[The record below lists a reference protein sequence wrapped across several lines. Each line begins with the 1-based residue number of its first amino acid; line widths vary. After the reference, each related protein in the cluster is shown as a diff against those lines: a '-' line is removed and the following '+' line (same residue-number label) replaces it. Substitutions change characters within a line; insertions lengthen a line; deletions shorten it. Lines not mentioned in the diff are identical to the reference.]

1 MFEEAEVPRDLVNLV
16 VPQRGGLV
24 ATGERQEPFR
34 LVDGDG
40 LVVAGAAV
48 FFCDLQAAGRPD
60 STIRSYGLDLLRWF
74 RPVGGGDP
82 VGEGDAGGGA

>member
-1 MFEEAEVPRDLVNLV
+1 MFEDGEVPRDLVSLV

-40 LVVAGAAV
+40 LVVAAAAV
-48 FFCDLQAAGRPD
+48 FFCDLQAAGR
-60 STIRSYGLDLLRWF
+60 TRVVRRCEEWRRSVSGTASRWACSLM
-74 RPVGGGDP
+74 R
-82 VGEGDAGGGA
+82 

>member
-1 MFEEAEVPRDLVNLV
+1 MFGEAEVPRDLVNLV

-40 LVVAGAAV
+40 VVVTAAAV

-60 STIRSYGLDLLRWF
+60 STVRSYGL
-74 RPVGGGDP
+74 
-82 VGEGDAGGGA
+82 